1 MEGSSVYRLSENG
14 IPSALVFQIES
25 QYTWQ
30 PWIPYIKFL
39 FCLLDGT
46 GCSAAVFYLSLRDGL
61 IFVLRVKEI
70 NTLNC
75 KGTGWKGNN
84 LFLG

>member
-46 GCSAAVFYLSLRDGL
+46 GCSAAVFLS
-61 IFVLRVKEI
+61 FV
-70 NTLNC
+70 
-75 KGTGWKGNN
+75 KGWFDICFEGKRNQQT
-84 LFLG
+84 